1 MRRTIVPAT
10 AAVAAV
16 ALLAACGGQGGPS
29 GGGGKISD
37 DKIVLGVLNDQ
48 SGIYADLSGPK
59 AVEAV
64 KMAVDDFK
72 AKHADDAVTKNIEVV
87 VADHQNKPEI
97 ANTKAQEMYDRQKAD
112 IILDV
117 PTSSAALA
125 VAGVAA
131 QKKKMYINISAATTA
146 LTGDKCNKYTFHWAY
161 DTYMLA
167 NGTGTTVTQSGG
179 KNWYI
184 VYPDYAFG
192 QDMEKSFSTAIQAAG
207 GKVVGKKSSEFPN
220 TSGDF
225 SSQLLQ
231 APAAKPDVLG
241 TMHAG
246 GELVNL
252 VKQYN
257 QFQLKQKGI
266 ALSVGLMFITDI
278 HSLGPDALAGT
289 KFTDAWY
296 WNFDEQNRQWADKFK
311 EKTGSRPSFAHAANY
326 SAAMNYLESV
336 QAAGTD
342 NADDVVKNLEGKD
355 INDFFLRHGK
365 VRAEDHRVIHDVY
378 LAEVKPKSEVKEDYD
393 YEKILTT
400 IPADKAFRPVSESA
414 CTMG

>member
-131 QKKKMYINISAATTA
+131 AKKKMYINISAATTA
-146 LTGDKCNKYTFHWAY
+146 LTGEKCNKYTFHWAY

-167 NGTGTTVTQSGG
+167 NGTGTTVTESGG

-192 QDMEKSFSTAIQAAG
+192 QDMEKSFSAAIQAAG

-225 SSQLLQ
+225 SSLLLQ

-311 EKTGSRPSFAHAANY
+311 ERTGSRPSFAHAANY

-342 NADDVVKNLEGKD
+342 NADDVVKNLEGKE

-365 VRAEDHRVIHDVY
+365 VRAEDHRVVHDVY

-400 IPADKAFRPVSESA
+400 IPADKAFRPVSESD

>member
-1 MRRTIVPAT
+1 MRRT
-10 AAVAAV
+10 V
-16 ALLAACGGQGGPS
+16 ALGTVATLALVTGCGGAGGPS

-48 SGIYADLSGPK
+48 TGIYADLSGPK

-64 KMAVDDFK
+64 KMAVEDFK
-72 AKHADDAVTKNIEVV
+72 AEHGDDAVTENIDVI
-87 VADHQNKPEI
+87 VADHQNKPEV

-125 VAGVAA
+125 VAGQAKA
-131 QKKKMYINISAATTA
+131 KKKLYINISAATTA
-146 LTGDKCNKYTFHWAY
+146 LTGDSCNKYTFHWAY

-167 NGTGTTVTQSGG
+167 NGTGTAVTQAGE

-192 QDMEKSFSTAIQAAG
+192 QDMEKSFSTAIQNAG
-207 GKVVGKKSSEFPN
+207 GKVVAKKTSEFPN

-289 KFTDAWY
+289 RFTDAWY
-296 WNFDEQNRQWADKFK
+296 WNFDDQNRQWADKFK
-311 EKTGSRPSFAHAANY
+311 DKTGIRPSFAHAANY
-326 SAAMNYLESV
+326 SAAMNYLEAV

-342 NADDVVKNLEGKD
+342 ASDDVVGQLEGKD
-355 INDFFLRHGK
+355 IDDFFLRNGK
-365 VRAEDHRVIHDVY
+365 VRAEDHRVVHDVY
-378 LAEVKPKSEVKEDYD
+378 LAEVKPKADVKEDYD
-393 YEKILTT
+393 YEKIVTT
-400 IPADKAFRPVSESA
+400 IPADKAFKPVAQST
-414 CTMG
+414 CKMG